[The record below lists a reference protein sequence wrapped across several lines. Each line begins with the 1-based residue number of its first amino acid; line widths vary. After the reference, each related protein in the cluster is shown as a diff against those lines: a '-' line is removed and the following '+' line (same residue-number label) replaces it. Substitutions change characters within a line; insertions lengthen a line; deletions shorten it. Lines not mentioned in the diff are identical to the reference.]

1 MSTEQFIQ
9 SLRLME
15 AHHTAAAK
23 LATGLRKELEKGLT
37 GPVSGSSKGLN
48 ISGEQLD
55 AMAATLRASRSKT
68 KH

>member
-1 MSTEQFIQ
+1 MSTEQLLNDFKM
-9 SLRLME
+9 LE
-15 AHHTAAAK
+15 AYHTAAAK

-37 GPVSGSSKGLN
+37 GPVSGSSKGLT